1 MEKVTAYTTVNNKK
15 YEYSIEDRKKGLVFV
30 ECRGAA
36 ISQHFHK
43 EDVGNLLIDLPHLI
57 VAEQEYHERQS
68 EVVRFRIS
76 PEDKVKIQQKALK
89 AGFSSLSKY
98 MRSLALS

>member
-1 MEKVTAYTTVNNKK
+1 MRKVKGNITVNNKK
-15 YEYSIEDRKKGLVFV
+15 YEYSIQDEKGEAVFV
-30 ECRGAA
+30 ECKGAA
-36 ISQHFHK
+36 ISQHFLR
-43 EDVGNLLIDLPHLI
+43 EDIGNLLIDLPHLI